1 MPLPTSH
8 PEQKKEPFGE
18 KIARK
23 SAEQPLVPAF
33 AALTCGALYLAG
45 RALRS
50 GNARLAN
57 RMFFYRVMFQ
67 GATLVALIGGAYYY
81 GEKYQRS
88 EKSREEKLRE
98 TAKQREQ
105 LWVEE
110 LERIEA
116 ESQKQKKQK
125 EDLQKKLK
133 EMQQQSGSEK

>member
-8 PEQKKEPFGE
+8 PEVKKEPFGE
-18 KIARK
+18 KVARK

-81 GEKYQRS
+81 GDKHQML
-88 EKSREEKLRE
+88 EKSREQKLHE

-105 LWVEE
+105 LWLEE
-110 LERIEA
+110 LERIEQ
-116 ESQKQKKQK
+116 ESQKQRKQK
-125 EDLQKKLK
+125 EELQKKLS
-133 EMQQQSGSEK
+133 EMQK